1 MSKSDKFE
9 KSVARASK
17 NADDAIATAD
27 VASAQ
32 SIVMGAGLV
41 EEFTPEEFVREMQ
54 EHGGVMAERFLT
66 LEEGQ
71 MLRGVLVGRGDMADV
86 ESPDGKRNLVERLR
100 FAQMTKQWQPTGAVV
115 SILSSTQLATAF
127 NGVKADGTTGALI
140 AKGGKR
146 QTNRKRVMDEY
157 FVQLFRG
164 IARLNVAEL
173 ASPEPTPALPAPA
186 QESVGG

>member
-1 MSKSDKFE
+1 MANTPFVPLQCMTLLPFPLRSARHMSKSDKFE
-9 KSVARASK
+9 KAVARASK

-71 MLRGVLVGRGDMADV
+71 MLRGVRVGRGDMAEV
-86 ESPDGKRNLVERLR
+86 ESPDGKKNLVERLR
-100 FAQMTKQWQPTGAVV
+100 FAQMTKQWQPTGA
-115 SILSSTQLATAF
+115 
-127 NGVKADGTTGALI
+127 
-140 AKGGKR
+140 
-146 QTNRKRVMDEY
+146 
-157 FVQLFRG
+157 
-164 IARLNVAEL
+164 
-173 ASPEPTPALPAPA
+173 
-186 QESVGG
+186 